1 MPELPGILGSRRSNT
16 TPSPDVSEPLDLLI
30 KGEASKKSQT
40 QVSLDAME
48 EPPVVPP
55 EEVIRSDV
63 FERRTLTGSEPFSL
77 SKSLEATKLALLR
90 VSTLVETICPKI
102 CAKSRFKS
110 SKSPLP
116 VNVHLSRTSLLK
128 LLKTFSSCPTTL
140 FLVSLLHAVAAVRT
154 VLNWYCKQ
162 TNKNNELD
170 ALKSHAF
177 HGGTYPSVYPISI
190 VV

>member
-1 MPELPGILGSRRSNT
+1 MPELPGILGSRRNGT

-48 EPPVVPP
+48 EPPVVAP

-63 FERRTLTGSEPFSL
+63 FERCTPTGSEPFSL

-90 VSTLVETICPKI
+90 VLTLVETICPKI
-102 CAKSRFKS
+102 CSKSRFKS

-116 VNVHLSRTSLLK
+116 VNVHRSRTSLLK
-128 LLKTFSSCPTTL
+128 LLKKFSSCPTTL
-140 FLVSLLHAVAAVRT
+140 FLVTLLHAVAAVRS

-170 ALKSHAF
+170 ALKVMPFTAAHT
-177 HGGTYPSVYPISI
+177 HPSTPPVL
-190 VV
+190 

>member
-48 EPPVVPP
+48 EPPVVAP

-90 VSTLVETICPKI
+90 VSTLVETICPNI
-102 CAKSRFKS
+102 CSKSRFKS

-116 VNVHLSRTSLLK
+116 VNVHRSRTSLLR
-128 LLKTFSSCPTTL
+128 LLKTFSSCLTRL
-140 FLVSLLHAVAAVRT
+140 FLVTLLHVVAVART
-154 VLNWYCKQ
+154 VTGIANKQ
-162 TNKNNELD
+162 T
-170 ALKSHAF
+170 KS
-177 HGGTYPSVYPISI
+177 TNWTR
-190 VV
+190 

>member
-1 MPELPGILGSRRSNT
+1 MPELPGILGCRRNNT

-77 SKSLEATKLALLR
+77 STSLEATKLALLR
-90 VSTLVETICPKI
+90 VSTLVETICPNI
-102 CAKSRFKS
+102 CSKSRFKS

-116 VNVHLSRTSLLK
+116 VNVHRSRTSLLR
-128 LLKTFSSCPTTL
+128 LLKKFSSCPTRL
-140 FLVSLLHAVAAVRT
+140 FLVTLLHVVAAART
-154 VLNWYCKQ
+154 VTGIANKQ
-162 TNKNNELD
+162 T
-170 ALKSHAF
+170 KS
-177 HGGTYPSVYPISI
+177 TNWTR
-190 VV
+190 